1 MTGPHRKDHFD
12 EEPDFDPAFDLPEPD
27 PADDDDIPDA
37 AFSDDIDLGPKDSI
51 PKPDK
56 PDKPDAWDKEQGYDV
71 EEEDIAIVAWAAVLI
86 YRQTHGSHS
95 EPNWMHAPKEDRD
108 KFMGRIKALL
118 KDKGRG
124 IDKGKNTEDRL
135 IIAVVRALRK

>member
-1 MTGPHRKDHFD
+1 MTGPHRKDDDFHFEPEFD
-12 EEPDFDPAFDLPEPD
+12 PDFDLPDNEP
-27 PADDDDIPDA
+27 PDDDD
-37 AFSDDIDLGPKDSI
+37 FSDDIDHGPKDSI

-56 PDKPDAWDKEQGYDV
+56 PADKPDAWDKEQGYDV